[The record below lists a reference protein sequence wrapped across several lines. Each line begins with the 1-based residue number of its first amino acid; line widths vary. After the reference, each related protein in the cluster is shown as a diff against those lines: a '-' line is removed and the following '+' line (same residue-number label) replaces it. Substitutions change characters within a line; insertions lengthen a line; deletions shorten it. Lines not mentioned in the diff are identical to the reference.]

1 VRKLFRNLILALIA
15 LLLAGLLAWHPWSR
29 ASLESATVELPALK
43 APPTGEEDLM
53 VVIYSGDGGWW
64 DLDQRLGA
72 VFTQRGIPV
81 VGLSTFKYFWRYRDP
96 VTSAHDLDR
105 LLDMYTKQWGKTR
118 ILLVGYSFG
127 ADVLPS
133 LVGKLRPD
141 NRDRLSQLVL
151 LSASRDVNFE
161 IELEGYMQ
169 QGWWTTHTHN
179 LLQWLNPVVHYDAM
193 PPIAALGG
201 KPPMACYYGIED
213 GEDSGCTD
221 PKLPTFVTVYKKPGS
236 HHFDENYEQLA
247 TELISRMPPKT
258 LSPKA
263 STPP

>member
-1 VRKLFRNLILALIA
+1 MRKLFRNLILALIA